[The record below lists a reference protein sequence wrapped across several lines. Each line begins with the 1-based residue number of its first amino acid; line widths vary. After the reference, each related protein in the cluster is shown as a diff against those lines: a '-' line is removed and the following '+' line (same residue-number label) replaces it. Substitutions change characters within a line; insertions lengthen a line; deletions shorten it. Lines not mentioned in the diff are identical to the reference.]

1 MKKRFW
7 QRMVSVSTRMYTLL
21 VAVFAFCL
29 MMDGS
34 MIMPVQLLKLL
45 GMALAIGLVTAL
57 RMELDER
64 QWMLRLSF
72 MVKRLIFVPVYFGI
86 TLVSLLNLK
95 YPFESAKEDIW
106 MIVAGFCGGFI
117 LTSFIKYIKE
127 RKNERKLNL
136 ALESFQDEVVQEGLE

>member
-7 QRMVSVSTRMYTLL
+7 QRMVSVSTWMYTLL

-57 RMELDER
+57 RMELDEL

-106 MIVAGFCGGFI
+106 MIVAGFCVGFI

-136 ALESFQDEVVQEGLE
+136 ALESFQDEVVREELE